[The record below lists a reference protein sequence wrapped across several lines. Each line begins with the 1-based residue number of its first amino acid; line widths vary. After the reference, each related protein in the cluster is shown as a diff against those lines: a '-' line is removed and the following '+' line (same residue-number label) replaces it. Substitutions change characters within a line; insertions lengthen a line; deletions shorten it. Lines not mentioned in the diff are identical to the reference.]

1 MEVLIGE
8 ISLWGALEGGRE
20 EALIFT
26 AQVLCV

>member
-8 ISLWGALEGGRE
+8 IHFDELWREGGRE

-26 AQVLCV
+26 AQVL